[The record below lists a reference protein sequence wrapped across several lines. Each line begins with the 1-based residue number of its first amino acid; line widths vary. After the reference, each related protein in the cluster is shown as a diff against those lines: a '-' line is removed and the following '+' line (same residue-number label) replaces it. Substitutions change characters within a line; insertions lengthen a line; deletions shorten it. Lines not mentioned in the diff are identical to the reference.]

1 MQGQRRGD
9 KKYTQIQLHIQIE
22 IQQASDQ
29 YAGVAQGG
37 REEGYQETRTSY
49 TSYPFVQQ
57 RSEDLWEF

>member
-37 REEGYQETRTSY
+37 REEGYIIY
-49 TSYPFVQQ
+49 MGHKYK
-57 RSEDLWEF
+57 